1 MAKSRLRG
9 GAKAHRK
16 RIQKRNEE
24 LGIQKKKF
32 QKVFTE
38 MYETKMNE
46 LKEKFEKLSAETENM
61 VTEDINEPLIDSAGF
76 TYEDNFIQE
85 GENQTT
91 DTESKGE

>member
-1 MAKSRLRG
+1 MNLTCK
-9 GAKAHRK
+9 
-16 RIQKRNEE
+16 QKRNDEF
-24 LGIQKKKF
+24 F
-32 QKVFTE
+32 QNLTRIKMNYVFTE

-76 TYEDNFIQE
+76 TYEDNFNQE